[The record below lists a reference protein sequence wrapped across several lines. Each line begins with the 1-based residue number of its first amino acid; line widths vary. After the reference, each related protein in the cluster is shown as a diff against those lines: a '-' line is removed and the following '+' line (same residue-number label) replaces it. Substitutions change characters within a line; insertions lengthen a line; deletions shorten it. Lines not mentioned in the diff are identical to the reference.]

1 MRTIYLLM
9 TFILFV
15 FFSCE
20 NPEPEMRMATKEK
33 DEEKPQYLKLLKD
46 PNYHNGFKLGSTDE
60 SNPNQHGVLDYGGTV
75 KNPVWLIAQWNNLNN
90 DLLSANYRQ
99 EGTKNTYETNG
110 GFKVVSNTANGEL
123 ELQVITSSEYGLN
136 DITSNPRKTNEPWP
150 TLLIE
155 QNLSENEI
163 LKISDK
169 EEIRMA
175 IKYNVFSLIDKI
187 PTEIHPDLHTA
198 QFQWFITVQN
208 RNMSSPD
215 YGRYIWFG
223 LNFYDKRYDFPPLY
237 AAQDGGKE
245 QNTGAFIYMPDMR
258 DIMGSQGRTEIG
270 KYMDIN
276 VDILP
281 IISEAFRLAHERNYL
296 TNTTW
301 NDLYIGAT
309 NIGWEVPGTYDVS
322 VLIQSVNILYR

>member
-1 MRTIYLLM
+1 M
-9 TFILFV
+9 LFS
-15 FFSCE
+15 FFSCSNSE
-20 NPEPEMRMATKEK
+20 IEVPEVNNEK
-33 DEEKPQYLKLLKD
+33 NLKNLGYSKLLKD
-46 PNYHNGFKLGSTDE
+46 SNYLNGFKLSSTNE
-60 SNPNQHGVLDYGGTV
+60 SNGNQHGVLDYGGTV
-75 KNPVWLIAQWNNLNN
+75 NNPVWLVAQWNNLNN
-90 DLLSANYRQ
+90 DLLNAYYSKVS
-99 EGTKNTYETNG
+99 TMNTYETSG

-123 ELQVITSSEYGLN
+123 VLQVNASSEYGLN
-136 DITSNPRKTNEPWP
+136 GITSNPRRMNEPWP
-150 TLLIE
+150 TLLLE
-155 QNLSENEI
+155 QSLSESDI

-175 IKYNVFSLIDKI
+175 IKYNVLFLIDKI
-187 PTEIHPDLHTA
+187 PAGTFNPNLHSA

-258 DIMGSQGRTEIG
+258 NIMGSQGKTEIG

-281 IISEAFRLAHERNYL
+281 IISEAFRLAQERNYL